1 MNNASLLDHAVET
14 MEVGS
19 KSFATASKLF
29 DAKTRRSVLMLYAW
43 CRHCDDVIDD
53 QVLGF
58 SNDTPSLQS
67 PEQRLAQLEMKTRQ
81 AYAGSQMHEPAFA
94 AFQEVAMA
102 HDILPAYAFDHLA
115 GFAMDVRGARYQT
128 LDDTLRYCY
137 HVAGVVGLMMAQ
149 IMGVRDKPTLD
160 RACDLGLAFQ
170 LTNIARDIVDDAQAG
185 RCYLPAAWLPE
196 EGLTTENLA
205 APEHRQALS
214 RIARRLVQHAE
225 PYYHSATAG
234 LAGLPLRSAWAIATA
249 KQVYRKIGMKV
260 DEAGQQ
266 AWDQRQST
274 STPEKLALL
283 VAASGQAITSRLARH
298 APRPAHLW
306 QRPL

>member
-53 QVLGF
+53 QQLGF
-58 SNDTPSLQS
+58 SSDSPSLQS

-149 IMGVRDKPTLD
+149 IMGVRDNATLD

-185 RCYLPAAWLPE
+185 RCYLPTTWLAE

-205 APEHRQALS
+205 SPEHRQALS
-214 RIARRLVQHAE
+214 RVARRLVQHAE

-234 LAGLPLRSAWAIATA
+234 LSGLPLRSAWAIATA

-298 APRPAHLW
+298 APRPADLW